1 MARKRIV
8 YRVHYLGRDERWAVT
23 RVRFDGLKERLVML
37 LTKAAAVAY
46 AVEEARACYHITGT
60 LTQLV
65 VHNKS
70 GRIAWER
77 TYGQDSK
84 RRKG

>member
-8 YRVHYLGRDERWAVT
+8 YRVHHLGRDERWAVT
-23 RVRFDGLKERLVML
+23 RVRLDGLKERLVML

-46 AVEEARACYHITGT
+46 AVEEARGRHYLTGE
-60 LTQLV
+60 LTQVV
-65 VHNKS
+65 VHGKS

-77 TYGQDSK
+77 TYGQDPK